1 MNESELSLQGLCY
14 QWAFNTHPIVRGI
27 LHHIPNGGKRTKQE
41 AAQLKASG
49 VVSGVLDLFLPLVR
63 RGYVGL
69 YIEMKLPGEKLR
81 TEQLGFAAKVAENGY
96 GVYRCDSFDGFRKI
110 IEWYLGEIEI
120 EPINLKVI

>member
-1 MNESELSLQGLCY
+1 MKESELSLQGLCY
-14 QWAFNTHPIVRGI
+14 QWAYNTYPAVRGV

-49 VVSGVLDLFLPLVR
+49 VVKGVLDLFLPMVR

-81 TEQLGFAAKVAENGY
+81 PEQLDFASKVVSNGY
-96 GVYRCDSFDGFRKI
+96 VVYRCDSFDGFRKVL
-110 IEWYLGEIEI
+110 EWYLGIIDI